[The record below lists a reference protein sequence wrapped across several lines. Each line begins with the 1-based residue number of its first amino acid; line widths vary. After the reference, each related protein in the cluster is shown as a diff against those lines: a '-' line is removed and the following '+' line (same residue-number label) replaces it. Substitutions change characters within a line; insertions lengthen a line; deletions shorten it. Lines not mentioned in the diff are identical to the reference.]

1 MELLRH
7 LLEPELRAN
16 LEYQS
21 ALVRLGIWVFS
32 VVYIGLAAVTGY
44 YKVDL
49 GYFFVLFG
57 VYLILFLGLATSVV
71 LRPVWPKRRFVA
83 LAVDVSATSLAIF
96 LTDEAISPFYML
108 YIWLFISYG
117 TRYGQTLLKM
127 ASVLSVLAY
136 SVVLWKLD
144 ESHTH
149 TFEAA
154 FFLLLL
160 VLLPIYQYSLL
171 RKVVE
176 ARQEAERAN
185 QAQSDFLATMTHEL
199 RTPLSGVIGM
209 TRLLESTR
217 LRPEQRDYVHSISS
231 SAQLLRAL
239 IGDILD
245 LSKIEAKKLHLE
257 TVRFDLRETVLDV
270 CNTCESQALDKG
282 LELVCVMD
290 PQLPT
295 QVDGD
300 QLRLRQI
307 LFNLVGNAVKFTKF
321 GEVVVSGRVAE
332 GTRELPRTHFYMEVR
347 DTGIGI
353 PKDRLERIFD
363 SFWQADISTSRRFG
377 GSGLGTTIAR
387 DLALLMGG
395 DIGVES
401 EEGKGSTF
409 WVRLPL
415 LAQDFQPAATQ
426 HSSELTGQ
434 CALVYESNATS
445 RELVGQACGSLG
457 LEFRALENISQLGFL
472 TSKVPEVALAIIA
485 DSPAGEDLDGVYALL
500 KRVLGRQVPALFL
513 IYNSRR
519 LNGEDSGEHCLS
531 KPFVLARL
539 REKILDVVRNRN
551 ASRRTAPLV
560 PLPDARRTDAVLN
573 VLVAEDNAIA
583 AKVIVTFLSRLGH
596 RVTLTQDGEE
606 TLERARLQRFDIAF
620 IDLRMPRIDGLDFT
634 RSYRAEEIDGAHLSI
649 IALTANAV
657 EDMKQEALDAG
668 MDDFL
673 TKPVDPE
680 ELREIIRRYGD
691 AGSR

>member
-1 MELLRH
+1 MELLRK
-7 LLEPELRAN
+7 LLAPELRAN
-16 LEYQS
+16 PDYQS

-32 VVYIGLAAVTGY
+32 VVYIGLGAVTDY
-44 YKVDL
+44 YQVDL
-49 GYFFVLFG
+49 TKFFMLFG
-57 VYLILFLGLATSVV
+57 VYLFLFLGLATSVV
-71 LRPVWPKRRFVA
+71 LRPVWPERRFVA
-83 LAVDVSATSLAIF
+83 LAIDISGASLAIF
-96 LTDEAISPFYML
+96 LTGEAISPFYLL

-117 TRYGQTLLKM
+117 TRYGQTHLKV

-136 SVVLWKLD
+136 TTVLWKLG
-144 ESHTH
+144 EWQTY
-149 TFEAA
+149 TFEAV

-160 VLLPIYQYSLL
+160 VLLPMYQNSLL
-171 RKVVE
+171 RKLFE

-217 LRPEQRDYVHSISS
+217 LSPEQRDYVHSISS
-231 SAQLLRAL
+231 SIQLLRAL

-257 TVRFDLRETVLDV
+257 TVRFNLRDTVLDV
-270 CNTCESQALDKG
+270 CNACESQALDKG
-282 LELVCVMD
+282 LELVCLMD
-290 PQLPT
+290 PKLPE

-307 LFNLVGNAVKFTKF
+307 LFNLVGNAVKFTKQ
-321 GEVVVSGRVAE
+321 GEVVVNGRAAE
-332 GTRELPRTHFYMEVR
+332 GTRALPRPHLYLEVR

-353 PKDRLERIFD
+353 AKEKLERIFD
-363 SFWQADISTSRRFG
+363 SFWQADDTTSRRFG

-387 DLALLMGG
+387 DLVLLMGG

-401 EEGKGSTF
+401 EEGSGSVF

-415 LAQDFQPAATQ
+415 LPQDFRPAAAEP
-426 HSSELTGQ
+426 SNALTGQ

-445 RELVGQACGSLG
+445 RDLIGQTCHSLG

-485 DSPAGEDLDGVYALL
+485 DSPEGEDLDGIHALL
-500 KRVLGRQVPALFL
+500 NRVLGRQVPVVFL
-513 IYNSRR
+513 TYNSRR
-519 LNGEDSGEHCLS
+519 LNEEDSGAQCLN
-531 KPFVLARL
+531 KPFVSNRL
-539 REKILDVVRNRN
+539 GEKILDVVRNRT
-551 ASRRTAPLV
+551 ASRRAAPLA
-560 PLPDARRTDAVLN
+560 PLPSALRTDAELN
-573 VLVAEDNAIA
+573 ILVAEDNAIA

-596 RVTLTQDGEE
+596 RVTLTKDGEE
-606 TLERARLQRFDIAF
+606 TLEQARRQRFDIAF

-634 RSYRAEEIDGAHLSI
+634 CSYRAEEAEDEHLPI

-691 AGSR
+691 GG

>member
-1 MELLRH
+1 MELSRK

-16 LEYQS
+16 QEYQS
-21 ALVRLGIWVFS
+21 ALVRLGIWLFS
-32 VVYIGLAAVTGY
+32 VLYIGLGAITDY
-44 YKVDL
+44 YQVDL
-49 GYFFVLFG
+49 TYYFVFFG
-57 VYLILFLGLATSVV
+57 SYLVVFLGLGISVV
-71 LRPVWPKRRFVA
+71 LRPDWPKRRYAA
-83 LAVDVSATSLAIF
+83 LVVDVSATSLAIF
-96 LTDEAISPFYML
+96 LTREAISPFYLL

-117 TRYGQTLLKM
+117 TRYGQTLLKLASILSFFAYM
-127 ASVLSVLAY
+127 A
-136 SVVLWKLD
+136 VLWELN
-144 ESHTH
+144 EWRTH
-149 TFEAA
+149 TFEAV

-160 VLLPIYQYSLL
+160 LLLPLYQYSLL
-171 RKVVE
+171 RKVME

-185 QAQSDFLATMTHEL
+185 QAQSAFLATMTHEL

-217 LRPEQRDYVHSISS
+217 LSPEQRDYVHSISS

-257 TVRFDLRETVLDV
+257 TVRFDLHETVLDV
-270 CNTCESQALDKG
+270 CNACESQALDKG
-282 LELVCVMD
+282 LELVCLMD
-290 PQLPT
+290 PRLPD

-307 LFNLVGNAVKFTKF
+307 LFNLVGNAVKFTTH
-321 GEVVVSGRVAE
+321 GEVVVSGKVAE
-332 GTRELPRTHFYMEVR
+332 GTRTLPRPHLYLEVR

-353 PKDRLERIFD
+353 PKDRSERIFD

-395 DIGVES
+395 DIGVQS

-415 LAQDFQPAATQ
+415 LAQDFRPSVVQP
-426 HSSELTGQ
+426 SNELTGQ

-445 RELVGQACGSLG
+445 RKLVGQACQSLG
-457 LEFRALENISQLGFL
+457 LEFRALENITQLGFL
-472 TSKVPEVALAIIA
+472 TSKVPEVALAVIA
-485 DSPAGEDLDGVYALL
+485 DSPAGEDLDGIYALL
-500 KRVLGRQVPALFL
+500 NRVLGRQVPAVFL
-513 IYNSRR
+513 TYNSRR
-519 LNGEDSGEHCLS
+519 LNEKDGGEYCLN
-531 KPFVLARL
+531 KPFVLKRL
-539 REKILDVVRNRN
+539 SNKMLDVIRKRT
-551 ASRRTAPLV
+551 SPPRTAPV
-560 PLPDARRTDAVLN
+560 APLPDARRTDAALN

-583 AKVIVTFLSRLGH
+583 AKVIHTYLTRLGH
-596 RVTLTQDGEE
+596 QVTLTKDGEE
-606 TLERARLQRFDIAF
+606 TLEHARRRHFDIAF
-620 IDLRMPRIDGLDFT
+620 IDLRMPHIDGLDFT
-634 RSYRAEEIDGAHLSI
+634 IRYRSEEAQDNHLPI

-657 EDMKQEALDAG
+657 EDMKHEALEAG

-680 ELREIIRRYGD
+680 ELREIIRRY
-691 AGSR
+691 AGS